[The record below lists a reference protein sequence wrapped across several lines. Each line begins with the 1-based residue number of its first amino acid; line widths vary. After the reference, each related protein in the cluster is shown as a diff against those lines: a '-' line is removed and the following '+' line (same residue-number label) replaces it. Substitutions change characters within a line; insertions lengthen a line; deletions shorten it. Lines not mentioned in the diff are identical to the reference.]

1 MEDDEDF
8 YDESNNDL
16 WFAMFFII
24 ILLIFGGIIGY
35 CGYTSIKTTEDIQ
48 CKCSC
53 CKNIDNYT
61 EK

>member
-16 WFAMFFII
+16 WFAMFFTI

-35 CGYTSIKTTEDIQ
+35 FGYTSIKHTEDIQ

-53 CKNIDNYT
+53 CKNID
-61 EK
+61 K

>member
-1 MEDDEDF
+1 MEEDEDF

-16 WFAMFFII
+16 WFAIFFII

-35 CGYTSIKTTEDIQ
+35 CGYTSIKHTEDIQ